1 MQQIMQVFQSTKA
14 LNGHLIIK
22 ATKDSSLYRFLK
34 ITTKQKV
41 QFQYGTI
48 EVREKLPIGNV
59 LWPAIWMLGS
69 EIDTNGWPACGEID
83 IMEYVGKTPHEIHT
97 TLHISDNFGQS
108 KNTKI
113 TVDENI
119 EEGFHVY
126 KTKWTKDKIEFF
138 YRL

>member
-1 MQQIMQVFQSTKA
+1 
-14 LNGHLIIK
+14 
-22 ATKDSSLYRFLK
+22 
-34 ITTKQKV
+34 
-41 QFQYGTI
+41 
-48 EVREKLPIGNV
+48 
-59 LWPAIWMLGS
+59 MLGS
-69 EIDTNGWPACGEID
+69 EIDTNGWPACSEID